1 MEKVDLKKEA
11 KPAIAVV
18 VVLVVIAAVW
28 MATSAGSGPQ
38 ATQRLQLAVGY
49 GLAILIFLF
58 GFVILIGMA
67 AGDIKIDTILSES
80 GGGASMSRFQL
91 LIFTFVIALSLFF
104 IVANNPSQ
112 FPPIPA
118 DVLTLLGISATTYG
132 VSKGIQAANPDM
144 KSKVGGGNGAP
155 TDTTAPTATPP
166 PPPPAPTPTP
176 PPPPPEPPTT
186 TAASGTDTTATPE
199 TTP

>member
-11 KPAIAVV
+11 KPAFAVV

-28 MATSAGSGPQ
+28 MATSASSGPQ
-38 ATQRLQLAVGY
+38 AAQRLQLAVGY

-58 GFVILIGMA
+58 GFVILVGMA
-67 AGDIKIDTILSES
+67 MGDIRIDTILSES

-112 FPPIPA
+112 FPPVPA
-118 DVLTLLGISATTYG
+118 DILTLLGISATTYG

-144 KSKVGGGNGAP
+144 KPKGGNGPAVV
-155 TDTTAPTATPP
+155 TTSTQTTQTMPS
-166 PPPPAPTPTP
+166 PAPSSVTV
-176 PPPPPEPPTT
+176 TT
-186 TAASGTDTTATPE
+186 TEQTRT
-199 TTP
+199 

>member
-1 MEKVDLKKEA
+1 MEKLDLKKEA
-11 KPAIAVV
+11 RPAIAVV

-38 ATQRLQLAVGY
+38 AAQRLQLAVGY

-58 GFVILIGMA
+58 GFVILVGMA
-67 AGDIKIDTILSES
+67 TGDIRIDTVLRES

-132 VSKGIQAANPDM
+132 VSKGIQAANPEM
-144 KSKVGGGNGAP
+144 SKIVGDG
-155 TDTTAPTATPP
+155 TTTATT
-166 PPPPAPTPTP
+166 TTTT
-176 PPPPPEPPTT
+176 PPTT
-186 TAASGTDTTATPE
+186 PPASVTT
-199 TTP
+199 TTTQQTTI

>member
-11 KPAIAVV
+11 KPAFAVV

-28 MATSAGSGPQ
+28 MATSASSGPQ
-38 ATQRLQLAVGY
+38 AAQRLQLAVGY

-58 GFVILIGMA
+58 GFVILVGMA
-67 AGDIKIDTILSES
+67 MGDIRIDTILSES

-144 KSKVGGGNGAP
+144 SKLVGNG
-155 TDTTAPTATPP
+155 TTTATTTTTTQTTTPP
-166 PPPPAPTPTP
+166 PTTP
-176 PPPPPEPPTT
+176 PTAVTT
-186 TAASGTDTTATPE
+186 TTTQQ
-199 TTP
+199 TTT